1 MSWSSQNFDGRWS
14 DMGDDCREVLQ
25 VLQIYHDLWSI
36 YSSCLKNFL
45 SIVRFFFL
53 CAAFRFSG
61 SYSKIYQQRRHLNNG
76 SRTSSFNGTG
86 DMSDYARGMIIILHF
101 SKDEFYSKQ
110 QARTLSVWQVR
121 WIKLPAGSI
130 DLQSPC
136 LMVQDT
142 AVSTS

>member
-1 MSWSSQNFDGRWS
+1 MA
-14 DMGDDCREVLQ
+14 GDQIWEMTVEKSCKYCR
-25 VLQIYHDLWSI
+25 YMDLWSV

-53 CAAFRFSG
+53 CAGFHFSG

-110 QARTLSVWQVR
+110 QARTLFD
-121 WIKLPAGSI
+121 KLDELSCQLA
-130 DLQSPC
+130 L
-136 LMVQDT
+136 
-142 AVSTS
+142 